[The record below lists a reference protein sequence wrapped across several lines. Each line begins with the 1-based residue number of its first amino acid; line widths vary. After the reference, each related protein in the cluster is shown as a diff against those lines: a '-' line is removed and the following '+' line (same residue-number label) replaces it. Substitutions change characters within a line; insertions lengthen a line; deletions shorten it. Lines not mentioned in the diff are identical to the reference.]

1 MAGVGFDAAMI
12 RDADDLKDR
21 IGRAAYLVSGSR
33 HLRQKPFEAAID
45 VDGAEWF
52 SGSATCILVGNVGEL
67 FGGVEVFPDAASRRR
82 PARARRLHRRRPRAM
97 GAHARA
103 HRPGRPEPRR
113 RSSARRRRA
122 RVKVGLDRKVL
133 YELDGGDRKKVKS
146 FKVKIEPRR
155 AESLRAAR
163 PTGRGVVDG
172 KRQARPA
179 AGRRARRR
187 PRARTSR
194 GPSSSSGWRARASS
208 PAASSTGSSAILA
221 VKVALG
227 AGGETTDQQGA
238 LKTIA
243 GQPFGK
249 VLLVLVAIGLAGYAL
264 WRLVRAAIGHGPE
277 TGEDDAKDRI
287 SGVVS
292 GIAYAA
298 LCVTA
303 VKILIGSSSSSSS
316 SKTEKATGGVLDW
329 PLGRYLVI
337 VAGLVVLGVAVDQAL
352 KGIKQKF
359 LEDSKTE
366 QMSPGVDQAFTAV
379 GVVGH
384 LARAVVFALIGWFVI
399 KAAIDYDPDKAVGL
413 DQALAKLSSSAFGPV
428 VLGIVAA
435 GLIAFACYSVLDAR
449 YRRV

>member
-1 MAGVGFDAAMI
+1 MASVGTT
-12 RDADDLKDR
+12 
-21 IGRAAYLVSGSR
+21 GRRTAREA
-33 HLRQKPFEAAID
+33 EAAGED
-45 VDGAEWF
+45 VARSRQLEW
-52 SGSATCILVGNVGEL
+52 L
-67 FGGVEVFPDAASRRR
+67 
-82 PARARRLHRRRPRAM
+82 ARA
-97 GAHARA
+97 
-103 HRPGRPEPRR
+103 
-113 RSSARRRRA
+113 
-122 RVKVGLDRKVL
+122 GLV
-133 YELDGGDRKKVKS
+133 
-146 FKVKIEPRR
+146 
-155 AESLRAAR
+155 A
-163 PTGRGVVDG
+163 RGVVYG
-172 KRQARPA
+172 LI
-179 AGRRARRR
+179 G
-187 PRARTSR
+187 
-194 GPSSSSGWRARASS
+194 
-208 PAASSTGSSAILA
+208 ILA
-221 VKVALG
+221 IKVAFG

-238 LKTIA
+238 LKSIA

-264 WRLVRAAIGHGPE
+264 WRLVRAAIGRGPE
-277 TGEDDAKDRI
+277 TGADDAKDRI

-337 VAGLVVLGVAVDQAL
+337 AAGLVVLGVAVDQAL

-384 LARAVVFALIGWFVI
+384 LARAVVFALIGWFVV

-413 DQALAKLSSSAFGPV
+413 DQALAKLSSSEFGPV

>member
-1 MAGVGFDAAMI
+1 MASVGTT
-12 RDADDLKDR
+12 
-21 IGRAAYLVSGSR
+21 GRRTA
-33 HLRQKPFEAAID
+33 RQAEAAGED
-45 VDGAEWF
+45 VARSKHLER
-52 SGSATCILVGNVGEL
+52 L
-67 FGGVEVFPDAASRRR
+67 
-82 PARARRLHRRRPRAM
+82 ARA
-97 GAHARA
+97 
-103 HRPGRPEPRR
+103 
-113 RSSARRRRA
+113 
-122 RVKVGLDRKVL
+122 GLV
-133 YELDGGDRKKVKS
+133 
-146 FKVKIEPRR
+146 
-155 AESLRAAR
+155 A
-163 PTGRGVVDG
+163 RGVVYG
-172 KRQARPA
+172 LI
-179 AGRRARRR
+179 G
-187 PRARTSR
+187 
-194 GPSSSSGWRARASS
+194 
-208 PAASSTGSSAILA
+208 ILA
-221 VKVALG
+221 IKVAFG
-227 AGGETTDQQGA
+227 SGDETTDQQGA

-277 TGEDDAKDRI
+277 TGADDAKDRI

-298 LCVTA
+298 LCFTA

-329 PLGRYLVI
+329 PLGRYIVI
-337 VAGLVVLGVAVDQAL
+337 AAGLVVIGVAVDQAL

-359 LEDSKTE
+359 REDAKTE
-366 QMSPGVDQAFTAV
+366 QMSPGVDQAYTAV
-379 GVVGH
+379 GVIGH

>member
-1 MAGVGFDAAMI
+1 MASVGTT
-12 RDADDLKDR
+12 
-21 IGRAAYLVSGSR
+21 GRRTA
-33 HLRQKPFEAAID
+33 RQAEAAGED
-45 VDGAEWF
+45 VARSKHLER
-52 SGSATCILVGNVGEL
+52 L
-67 FGGVEVFPDAASRRR
+67 
-82 PARARRLHRRRPRAM
+82 ARA
-97 GAHARA
+97 
-103 HRPGRPEPRR
+103 
-113 RSSARRRRA
+113 
-122 RVKVGLDRKVL
+122 GLV
-133 YELDGGDRKKVKS
+133 
-146 FKVKIEPRR
+146 
-155 AESLRAAR
+155 A
-163 PTGRGVVDG
+163 RGVVYG
-172 KRQARPA
+172 LI
-179 AGRRARRR
+179 G
-187 PRARTSR
+187 
-194 GPSSSSGWRARASS
+194 
-208 PAASSTGSSAILA
+208 ILA
-221 VKVALG
+221 IKVAFG
-227 AGGETTDQQGA
+227 SGGETTDQQGA

-292 GIAYAA
+292 GIAYGA
-298 LCVTA
+298 LCFTA

-359 LEDSKTE
+359 REDAKTGE
-366 QMSPGVDQAFTAV
+366 MSPRVDQTYTAV

>member
-1 MAGVGFDAAMI
+1 MASVGTT
-12 RDADDLKDR
+12 
-21 IGRAAYLVSGSR
+21 GRRTA
-33 HLRQKPFEAAID
+33 RQAEAAGED
-45 VDGAEWF
+45 VARSRQLEW
-52 SGSATCILVGNVGEL
+52 L
-67 FGGVEVFPDAASRRR
+67 
-82 PARARRLHRRRPRAM
+82 ARA
-97 GAHARA
+97 
-103 HRPGRPEPRR
+103 
-113 RSSARRRRA
+113 
-122 RVKVGLDRKVL
+122 GLV
-133 YELDGGDRKKVKS
+133 
-146 FKVKIEPRR
+146 
-155 AESLRAAR
+155 A
-163 PTGRGVVDG
+163 RGVVYG
-172 KRQARPA
+172 LI
-179 AGRRARRR
+179 G
-187 PRARTSR
+187 
-194 GPSSSSGWRARASS
+194 
-208 PAASSTGSSAILA
+208 ILA
-221 VKVALG
+221 IKVAFG

-238 LKTIA
+238 LKSIA

-277 TGEDDAKDRI
+277 TGEDDAKDRV

-337 VAGLVVLGVAVDQAL
+337 AAGLVVLGVAVDQAL

-366 QMSPGVDQAFTAV
+366 QMSPSVDQAFTAV

>member
-1 MAGVGFDAAMI
+1 MASVGTT
-12 RDADDLKDR
+12 
-21 IGRAAYLVSGSR
+21 GRRTAREA
-33 HLRQKPFEAAID
+33 EAAGED
-45 VDGAEWF
+45 VARSRQLEW
-52 SGSATCILVGNVGEL
+52 L
-67 FGGVEVFPDAASRRR
+67 
-82 PARARRLHRRRPRAM
+82 ARA
-97 GAHARA
+97 
-103 HRPGRPEPRR
+103 
-113 RSSARRRRA
+113 
-122 RVKVGLDRKVL
+122 GLV
-133 YELDGGDRKKVKS
+133 
-146 FKVKIEPRR
+146 
-155 AESLRAAR
+155 A
-163 PTGRGVVDG
+163 RGVVYG
-172 KRQARPA
+172 LI
-179 AGRRARRR
+179 G
-187 PRARTSR
+187 
-194 GPSSSSGWRARASS
+194 
-208 PAASSTGSSAILA
+208 ILA
-221 VKVALG
+221 IKVAFG

-238 LKTIA
+238 LKSIA

-264 WRLVRAAIGHGPE
+264 WRLVRAAIGRGPE
-277 TGEDDAKDRI
+277 TGADDAKDRI

-337 VAGLVVLGVAVDQAL
+337 AAGLVVLGVAVDQAL

-384 LARAVVFALIGWFVI
+384 LARAVVFALIGWFVV

-435 GLIAFACYSVLDAR
+435 GLIAFACYSVLDAH

>member
-1 MAGVGFDAAMI
+1 MASVGTT
-12 RDADDLKDR
+12 
-21 IGRAAYLVSGSR
+21 GRRTA
-33 HLRQKPFEAAID
+33 RQAEAAGED
-45 VDGAEWF
+45 VARSKHLER
-52 SGSATCILVGNVGEL
+52 L
-67 FGGVEVFPDAASRRR
+67 
-82 PARARRLHRRRPRAM
+82 ARA
-97 GAHARA
+97 
-103 HRPGRPEPRR
+103 
-113 RSSARRRRA
+113 
-122 RVKVGLDRKVL
+122 GLV
-133 YELDGGDRKKVKS
+133 
-146 FKVKIEPRR
+146 
-155 AESLRAAR
+155 A
-163 PTGRGVVDG
+163 RGVVYG
-172 KRQARPA
+172 LI
-179 AGRRARRR
+179 G
-187 PRARTSR
+187 
-194 GPSSSSGWRARASS
+194 
-208 PAASSTGSSAILA
+208 ILA
-221 VKVALG
+221 IKVAFG
-227 AGGETTDQQGA
+227 SGGETTDQQGA

-292 GIAYAA
+292 GIAYGA
-298 LCVTA
+298 LCFTA

-337 VAGLVVLGVAVDQAL
+337 AAGLVVLGVAVDQAL

-359 LEDSKTE
+359 REDAKTGE
-366 QMSPGVDQAFTAV
+366 MSPGVDQAYTAV

>member
-1 MAGVGFDAAMI
+1 MASVGTT
-12 RDADDLKDR
+12 
-21 IGRAAYLVSGSR
+21 GRRTAREA
-33 HLRQKPFEAAID
+33 EAAGED
-45 VDGAEWF
+45 VARSKHLER
-52 SGSATCILVGNVGEL
+52 L
-67 FGGVEVFPDAASRRR
+67 
-82 PARARRLHRRRPRAM
+82 ARA
-97 GAHARA
+97 
-103 HRPGRPEPRR
+103 
-113 RSSARRRRA
+113 
-122 RVKVGLDRKVL
+122 GLV
-133 YELDGGDRKKVKS
+133 
-146 FKVKIEPRR
+146 
-155 AESLRAAR
+155 A
-163 PTGRGVVDG
+163 RGVVYG
-172 KRQARPA
+172 LI
-179 AGRRARRR
+179 G
-187 PRARTSR
+187 
-194 GPSSSSGWRARASS
+194 
-208 PAASSTGSSAILA
+208 ILA
-221 VKVALG
+221 IKVAFG
-227 AGGETTDQQGA
+227 SGGETTDQQGA
-238 LKTIA
+238 LKSIA

-292 GIAYAA
+292 GIAYGA
-298 LCVTA
+298 LCFTA

-337 VAGLVVLGVAVDQAL
+337 VAGLVVLGVAVDQAR
-352 KGIKQKF
+352 KGIQQKF

>member
-1 MAGVGFDAAMI
+1 MASVGTT
-12 RDADDLKDR
+12 
-21 IGRAAYLVSGSR
+21 GRRTAREA
-33 HLRQKPFEAAID
+33 EAAGED
-45 VDGAEWF
+45 VARSRQLEW
-52 SGSATCILVGNVGEL
+52 L
-67 FGGVEVFPDAASRRR
+67 
-82 PARARRLHRRRPRAM
+82 ARA
-97 GAHARA
+97 
-103 HRPGRPEPRR
+103 
-113 RSSARRRRA
+113 
-122 RVKVGLDRKVL
+122 GLV
-133 YELDGGDRKKVKS
+133 
-146 FKVKIEPRR
+146 
-155 AESLRAAR
+155 A
-163 PTGRGVVDG
+163 RGVVYG
-172 KRQARPA
+172 LI
-179 AGRRARRR
+179 G
-187 PRARTSR
+187 
-194 GPSSSSGWRARASS
+194 
-208 PAASSTGSSAILA
+208 ILA
-221 VKVALG
+221 IKVAFG

-238 LKTIA
+238 LKSIA

-292 GIAYAA
+292 GIAYGA
-298 LCVTA
+298 LCFTA

-359 LEDSKTE
+359 REDAKTGE
-366 QMSPGVDQAFTAV
+366 MSPRVDQAYTAV

>member
-1 MAGVGFDAAMI
+1 MASVGTT
-12 RDADDLKDR
+12 
-21 IGRAAYLVSGSR
+21 GRRTA
-33 HLRQKPFEAAID
+33 RQAEAAGED
-45 VDGAEWF
+45 VARSKHLER
-52 SGSATCILVGNVGEL
+52 V
-67 FGGVEVFPDAASRRR
+67 
-82 PARARRLHRRRPRAM
+82 ARA
-97 GAHARA
+97 
-103 HRPGRPEPRR
+103 
-113 RSSARRRRA
+113 
-122 RVKVGLDRKVL
+122 GLV
-133 YELDGGDRKKVKS
+133 
-146 FKVKIEPRR
+146 
-155 AESLRAAR
+155 A
-163 PTGRGVVDG
+163 RGVVYWLIG
-172 KRQARPA
+172 
-179 AGRRARRR
+179 
-187 PRARTSR
+187 
-194 GPSSSSGWRARASS
+194 
-208 PAASSTGSSAILA
+208 ILA
-221 VKVALG
+221 IKVAFG
-227 AGGETTDQQGA
+227 SGGDTTDQQGA

-243 GQPFGK
+243 GQPFGT

-292 GIAYAA
+292 GIAYGA
-298 LCVTA
+298 LCFTA

-337 VAGLVVLGVAVDQAL
+337 AAGLVVVGVAVDQAL

-359 LEDSKTE
+359 REDAKTE
-366 QMSPGVDQAFTAV
+366 QMSPGVDQAYTAV

>member
-1 MAGVGFDAAMI
+1 MASVGTT
-12 RDADDLKDR
+12 
-21 IGRAAYLVSGSR
+21 GRRTAREA
-33 HLRQKPFEAAID
+33 EAAGED
-45 VDGAEWF
+45 VARSRQLEW
-52 SGSATCILVGNVGEL
+52 L
-67 FGGVEVFPDAASRRR
+67 
-82 PARARRLHRRRPRAM
+82 ARA
-97 GAHARA
+97 
-103 HRPGRPEPRR
+103 
-113 RSSARRRRA
+113 
-122 RVKVGLDRKVL
+122 GLV
-133 YELDGGDRKKVKS
+133 
-146 FKVKIEPRR
+146 
-155 AESLRAAR
+155 A
-163 PTGRGVVDG
+163 RGVVYG
-172 KRQARPA
+172 LI
-179 AGRRARRR
+179 G
-187 PRARTSR
+187 
-194 GPSSSSGWRARASS
+194 
-208 PAASSTGSSAILA
+208 ILA
-221 VKVALG
+221 IKVAFG

-238 LKTIA
+238 LKSIA

-298 LCVTA
+298 LCITA

-359 LEDSKTE
+359 REDAKTGE
-366 QMSPGVDQAFTAV
+366 MSPRVDQAYTAV

>member
-1 MAGVGFDAAMI
+1 MASVGTT
-12 RDADDLKDR
+12 
-21 IGRAAYLVSGSR
+21 GRRTAREA
-33 HLRQKPFEAAID
+33 EAAGED
-45 VDGAEWF
+45 VARSRQLEW
-52 SGSATCILVGNVGEL
+52 L
-67 FGGVEVFPDAASRRR
+67 
-82 PARARRLHRRRPRAM
+82 ARA
-97 GAHARA
+97 
-103 HRPGRPEPRR
+103 
-113 RSSARRRRA
+113 
-122 RVKVGLDRKVL
+122 GLV
-133 YELDGGDRKKVKS
+133 
-146 FKVKIEPRR
+146 
-155 AESLRAAR
+155 A
-163 PTGRGVVDG
+163 RGVVYG
-172 KRQARPA
+172 LI
-179 AGRRARRR
+179 G
-187 PRARTSR
+187 
-194 GPSSSSGWRARASS
+194 
-208 PAASSTGSSAILA
+208 ILA
-221 VKVALG
+221 IKVAFG
-227 AGGETTDQQGA
+227 SGGETTDQQGA

-264 WRLVRAAIGHGPE
+264 WRLVRAAIGRGPE
-277 TGEDDAKDRI
+277 TGADDAKDRI

-337 VAGLVVLGVAVDQAL
+337 AAGLVVLGVAVDQAL

-384 LARAVVFALIGWFVI
+384 LARAVVFALIGWFVV

>member
-1 MAGVGFDAAMI
+1 MASVGTTGRRTARQAEAAGEDVA
-12 RDADDLKDR
+12 R
-21 IGRAAYLVSGSR
+21 SR
-33 HLRQKPFEAAID
+33 HLER
-45 VDGAEWF
+45 
-52 SGSATCILVGNVGEL
+52 L
-67 FGGVEVFPDAASRRR
+67 
-82 PARARRLHRRRPRAM
+82 ARA
-97 GAHARA
+97 
-103 HRPGRPEPRR
+103 
-113 RSSARRRRA
+113 
-122 RVKVGLDRKVL
+122 GLV
-133 YELDGGDRKKVKS
+133 
-146 FKVKIEPRR
+146 
-155 AESLRAAR
+155 A
-163 PTGRGVVDG
+163 RGVVYG
-172 KRQARPA
+172 LI
-179 AGRRARRR
+179 G
-187 PRARTSR
+187 
-194 GPSSSSGWRARASS
+194 
-208 PAASSTGSSAILA
+208 ILA
-221 VKVALG
+221 ITVAFG
-227 AGGETTDQQGA
+227 SGGETTDQQGA
-238 LKTIA
+238 LKTVA

-359 LEDSKTE
+359 REDSKTE

-379 GVVGH
+379 GVIGH

>member
-1 MAGVGFDAAMI
+1 MASVGTT
-12 RDADDLKDR
+12 
-21 IGRAAYLVSGSR
+21 GRRTA
-33 HLRQKPFEAAID
+33 RQAEAAGED
-45 VDGAEWF
+45 VARSKHLER
-52 SGSATCILVGNVGEL
+52 L
-67 FGGVEVFPDAASRRR
+67 
-82 PARARRLHRRRPRAM
+82 ARA
-97 GAHARA
+97 
-103 HRPGRPEPRR
+103 
-113 RSSARRRRA
+113 
-122 RVKVGLDRKVL
+122 GLV
-133 YELDGGDRKKVKS
+133 
-146 FKVKIEPRR
+146 
-155 AESLRAAR
+155 A
-163 PTGRGVVDG
+163 RGVVYG
-172 KRQARPA
+172 LI
-179 AGRRARRR
+179 G
-187 PRARTSR
+187 
-194 GPSSSSGWRARASS
+194 
-208 PAASSTGSSAILA
+208 ILA
-221 VKVALG
+221 IKVAFG
-227 AGGETTDQQGA
+227 SGGETTDQQGA

-292 GIAYAA
+292 GIAYGA
-298 LCVTA
+298 LCFTA

-384 LARAVVFALIGWFVI
+384 LARAVVFALIGWFVV

-413 DQALAKLSSSAFGPV
+413 DQALAKLSSSALGPV

>member
-1 MAGVGFDAAMI
+1 MASVGTT
-12 RDADDLKDR
+12 
-21 IGRAAYLVSGSR
+21 GRRTA
-33 HLRQKPFEAAID
+33 RQAEAAGED
-45 VDGAEWF
+45 VARSKHLER
-52 SGSATCILVGNVGEL
+52 L
-67 FGGVEVFPDAASRRR
+67 
-82 PARARRLHRRRPRAM
+82 ARA
-97 GAHARA
+97 
-103 HRPGRPEPRR
+103 
-113 RSSARRRRA
+113 
-122 RVKVGLDRKVL
+122 GLV
-133 YELDGGDRKKVKS
+133 
-146 FKVKIEPRR
+146 
-155 AESLRAAR
+155 A
-163 PTGRGVVDG
+163 RGVVYG
-172 KRQARPA
+172 LI
-179 AGRRARRR
+179 G
-187 PRARTSR
+187 
-194 GPSSSSGWRARASS
+194 
-208 PAASSTGSSAILA
+208 ILA
-221 VKVALG
+221 IKVAIG
-227 AGGETTDQQGA
+227 SGGETTDQQGA

-249 VLLVLVAIGLAGYAL
+249 VLLILVAIGLAGYAL

-292 GIAYAA
+292 GIAYGA
-298 LCVTA
+298 LCFTA

-359 LEDSKTE
+359 REDAKTGE
-366 QMSPGVDQAFTAV
+366 MSPRVDQAYTAV

>member
-1 MAGVGFDAAMI
+1 MASVGTT
-12 RDADDLKDR
+12 
-21 IGRAAYLVSGSR
+21 GRRTAREA
-33 HLRQKPFEAAID
+33 EAAGED
-45 VDGAEWF
+45 VARSRQLEW
-52 SGSATCILVGNVGEL
+52 L
-67 FGGVEVFPDAASRRR
+67 
-82 PARARRLHRRRPRAM
+82 ARA
-97 GAHARA
+97 
-103 HRPGRPEPRR
+103 
-113 RSSARRRRA
+113 
-122 RVKVGLDRKVL
+122 GLV
-133 YELDGGDRKKVKS
+133 
-146 FKVKIEPRR
+146 
-155 AESLRAAR
+155 A
-163 PTGRGVVDG
+163 RGVVYG
-172 KRQARPA
+172 LI
-179 AGRRARRR
+179 G
-187 PRARTSR
+187 
-194 GPSSSSGWRARASS
+194 
-208 PAASSTGSSAILA
+208 ILA
-221 VKVALG
+221 IKVAFG

-238 LKTIA
+238 LKSIA

-264 WRLVRAAIGHGPE
+264 WRLVRAAIGRGPE
-277 TGEDDAKDRI
+277 TGADDAKDRI

-337 VAGLVVLGVAVDQAL
+337 AAGLVVLGVAVDQAL

>member
-1 MAGVGFDAAMI
+1 MASVGTT
-12 RDADDLKDR
+12 
-21 IGRAAYLVSGSR
+21 GRRTA
-33 HLRQKPFEAAID
+33 RQAEAAGED
-45 VDGAEWF
+45 VARSKHFEW
-52 SGSATCILVGNVGEL
+52 L
-67 FGGVEVFPDAASRRR
+67 
-82 PARARRLHRRRPRAM
+82 ARA
-97 GAHARA
+97 
-103 HRPGRPEPRR
+103 
-113 RSSARRRRA
+113 
-122 RVKVGLDRKVL
+122 GLV
-133 YELDGGDRKKVKS
+133 
-146 FKVKIEPRR
+146 
-155 AESLRAAR
+155 A
-163 PTGRGVVDG
+163 RGVVYG
-172 KRQARPA
+172 LI
-179 AGRRARRR
+179 G
-187 PRARTSR
+187 
-194 GPSSSSGWRARASS
+194 
-208 PAASSTGSSAILA
+208 ILA
-221 VKVALG
+221 IKVAFG
-227 AGGETTDQQGA
+227 SGGETTDQQGA

-249 VLLVLVAIGLAGYAL
+249 VLLILVAIGLAGYAL

-292 GIAYAA
+292 GIAYGA
-298 LCVTA
+298 LCFTA

-359 LEDSKTE
+359 REDAKTGE
-366 QMSPGVDQAFTAV
+366 MSPRVDQAYTAV